1 MTQLIGDMR
10 YGLRMLLKSPVWTV
24 VMCATLAL
32 GVGLTTAIFS
42 LTYTILLNALPYPN
56 SERLVTLWTTSAAA
70 ARANVARFA
79 VGAADW
85 SDWRT
90 QSTLFEDIGLTRVV
104 ANFNLTGNGPPE
116 RVQGGRVTWNVSQV
130 LGLQPVLGRMFTEE
144 ETRANAKV
152 ALVGYGFWERRFARD
167 PGVLSRTIQLNG
179 ETFQIIGV
187 MPREFRYPAKESEVW
202 TPLFIPPS
210 ELAPRWGFNYRAV
223 ARLKP
228 GVSVQQAQE
237 EMSAIMRR
245 LGEQYPTTNADL
257 GVVVESLLDSSVGQF
272 RTTLYALLAAV
283 GLLLL
288 IACINLGGL
297 LVVRAT
303 ARAREF
309 VVRAALGASVKRLR
323 IQMLAESLP
332 ISIVGAVGGE
342 LLAWV
347 LVKVL
352 VHWLPPQLPGLEF
365 GLHWPVLAVAVLAS
379 VLVVMIAAMLPARL
393 ASRAQ
398 LTGALQQESRTMTGG
413 AGLRNAFVVAQISM
427 TLVLVF
433 ASGLLVRSFVAAMK
447 VDPGFLPQGVLTM
460 QLAVTRAKYPT
471 EQHVTSYYDRLMTRV
486 RSVAGVTNVGM
497 ISMLPFSE
505 GRLSGPVYI
514 EGRADNDWVGAN
526 SRIVTPG
533 YFSAMGIPLLRGR
546 DFSEQDRADTSRV
559 CVIDEQLARAV
570 SGGADAVGKRVR
582 FGVVNASTPWVEIV
596 GVVGHVRDESLETDP
611 RPQIYWVLNQQ
622 IQDRG
627 ALVIRTTGR
636 PESFAPAVVEQ
647 IHTEDPDQ
655 PVYDIRSMGE
665 WIDISLRS
673 RNMLTG
679 LVAVFSISSLL
690 LACLGLYGV
699 VSYGATLRSREFA
712 IRLALGA
719 RLADIRRL
727 VFSHALWL
735 WVFGSVIGLL
745 IAWPVGR
752 ALRSLLYGVGAAD
765 VLSLAAA
772 PALLLV
778 TSLLAVL
785 GPAIRAG
792 RVDPTVTLRGE

>member
-1 MTQLIGDMR
+1 MTRLFGDMR
-10 YGLRMLLKSPVWTV
+10 YGIRVLLKSPVWTV

-42 LTYTILLNALPYPN
+42 LTYSILLNALPYPN
-56 SERLVTLWTTSAAA
+56 PEGLVTLWTTSAAA
-70 ARANVARFA
+70 QRANVARFA

-90 QSTLFEDIGLTRVV
+90 QSKLFEDIALTRVS
-104 ANFNLTGNGPPE
+104 NFNLTGDGPPE
-116 RVQGGRVTWNVSQV
+116 RVQGGRATWNLSQV
-130 LGLQPVLGRMFTEE
+130 LGTQPVLGRTFTEE

-187 MPREFRYPAKESEVW
+187 MPRDFRYPMKESEVW
-202 TPLFIPPS
+202 TPLFIPAS
-210 ELAPRWGFNYRAV
+210 ELTPRWGFNYKAV
-223 ARLKP
+223 ARMKP

-237 EMSAIMRR
+237 EMSSIMRR

-257 GVVVESLLDSSVGQF
+257 GVVVESLLDSSVGEF
-272 RTTLYALLAAV
+272 RTTLYVLLTGA

-323 IQMLAESLP
+323 RQMLAEALP
-332 ISIVGAVGGE
+332 ISIVGAIGGVV
-342 LLAWV
+342 LAWG

-379 VLVVMIAAMLPARL
+379 VLVVVIAAMLPARL
-393 ASRAQ
+393 ASRTQ
-398 LTGALQQESRTMTGG
+398 LAGALQQDARTMTGG
-413 AGLRNAFVVAQISM
+413 AGIRNAFVVAQIAI

-433 ASGLLVRSFVAAMK
+433 ASGLLVRSFVAALN
-447 VDPGFLPQGVLTM
+447 VNPGFSPQGVLTM
-460 QLAVTRAKYPT
+460 HLAVTRAKYPT
-471 EQHVTSYYDRLMTRV
+471 EQHVANYYDRLLTRV
-486 RSVAGVTNVGM
+486 KSVPGVTDAGM
-497 ISMLPFSE
+497 INLLPLSE
-505 GRLSGPVYI
+505 GRLSGPVFF
-514 EGRADNDWVGAN
+514 EGRSDKDWVGAN
-526 SRIVTPG
+526 SRTVTAG

-546 DFSEQDRADTSRV
+546 DFSEHDKADTPRV

-570 SGGADAVGKRVR
+570 SDGSDPVGKRVR
-582 FGVVNASTPWVEIV
+582 FGVVTANTPWVEIV
-596 GVVGHVRDESLETDP
+596 GVVGHVRDETLETDP
-611 RPQIYWVLNQQ
+611 RPQIYWALKQQ

-627 ALVIRTTGR
+627 ALVVRTTAR

-647 IHTEDPDQ
+647 IRMEDPDQ
-655 PVYDIRSMGE
+655 AVYDVRSMGE
-665 WIDISLRS
+665 WIDMSFRS

-679 LVAVFSISSLL
+679 LVALFSGSSLL

-699 VSYGATLRSREFA
+699 VSYAATLRSREFA

-719 RLADIRRL
+719 QLATIRRL
-727 VFSHALWL
+727 VFSHALRLWL
-735 WVFGSVIGLL
+735 LGSVIGLL
-745 IAWPVGR
+745 IAWPAGR
-752 ALRSLLYGVGAAD
+752 ALRSLLYGIGVTD
-765 VLSLAAA
+765 WVSLAAA
-772 PALLLV
+772 PALLLL

-785 GPAIRAG
+785 GPALRAG